1 VGLTIIAA
9 WIACALLA
17 AFAVEGA
24 VADYLRPSL
33 AALNQPWMIP
43 VMAFYFF
50 CGYLILAMAY
60 LAIGSLSN
68 SMQDAQAYLIPV
80 TMVIL
85 VPVFMMMSGV
95 LQNPGSWLPR
105 VMSWIPIYTPFA
117 MLARLGTGV
126 SLMEMLGTGVLLV
139 VFVTLELMLLGR
151 VFRASLLNT
160 GQPPRLSA
168 FIQLMLR
175 RD

>member
-1 VGLTIIAA
+1 
-9 WIACALLA
+9 
-17 AFAVEGA
+17 
-24 VADYLRPSL
+24 
-33 AALNQPWMIP
+33 
-43 VMAFYFF
+43 
-50 CGYLILAMAY
+50 
-60 LAIGSLSN
+60 
-68 SMQDAQAYLIPV
+68 
-80 TMVIL
+80 
-85 VPVFMMMSGV
+85 
-95 LQNPGSWLPR
+95 
-105 VMSWIPIYTPFA
+105 MSWIPIYTPFA